1 MNPKAAMERR
11 MTIVKRLN
19 SNMKA
24 LEKEIEEKVCRICFG
39 GEEEAKKVDGKGK
52 PKLVNPL
59 ISAC

>member
-1 MNPKAAMERR
+1 MERR